1 MILMISEHRLCLG
14 PWSEYGERTSGFYAC
29 NRYEAARQEGA
40 VMVLN
45 FWQDISLL
53 PANNR
58 LFIRLPFCVSLLWQ
72 YDDSERRRE
81 MAKNS
86 LERYT
91 HYYERW
97 AANQSVS
104 HWAWSE
110 KWSEKNL
117 SLALSR

>member
-1 MILMISEHRLCLG
+1 LCLG
-14 PWSEYGERTSGFYAC
+14 PWSEHGERTGGFYAC

-104 HWAWSE
+104 H
-110 KWSEKNL
+110 
-117 SLALSR
+117 